1 MGRKIKTDISKVT
14 YHTLVKVIEEYEEL
28 SGTKLYKYL
37 YSLPEFDRTVIML
50 YGELKS
56 YRKVAKCTNRTY
68 FIVGEIIRDFK
79 RNYKMR

>member
-1 MGRKIKTDISKVT
+1 MRRIKEDIKKITH
-14 YHTLVKVIEEYEEL
+14 HTVDKVIEEYEEL
-28 SGTKLYKYL
+28 EGSRLYNYL
-37 YSLPEFDRTVIML
+37 YSLPEFDRIVIML

-79 RNYKMR
+79 RNYKAF

>member
-1 MGRKIKTDISKVT
+1 MRKIKEDIKKVT
-14 YHTLVKVIEEYEEL
+14 HHTLDKIIEEFEEIEG
-28 SGTKLYKYL
+28 SRLYNYL
-37 YSLPEFDRTVIML
+37 YSLPEFDRIVIML

-79 RNYKMR
+79 RSYKAV

>member
-1 MGRKIKTDISKVT
+1 MRRIKEDIRKITH
-14 YHTLVKVIEEYEEL
+14 HTLNKIIEEYEEME
-28 SGTKLYKYL
+28 GTKLYKYL

>member
-1 MGRKIKTDISKVT
+1 MRRIKEDIRKVT
-14 YHTLVKVIEEYEEL
+14 HHTVDKVIEEYEEMEG
-28 SGTKLYKYL
+28 SRLYNYL

-68 FIVGEIIRDFK
+68 FVVGEIIRDFK
-79 RNYKMR
+79 RNYKAF

>member
-1 MGRKIKTDISKVT
+1 MRKIKEDIKKVT
-14 YHTLVKVIEEYEEL
+14 HHTVDKVIEEYEEMEG
-28 SGTKLYKYL
+28 SRLYNYL
-37 YSLPEFDRTVIML
+37 YSLPEFDRIVIML

-79 RNYKMR
+79 RSYKAV

>member
-1 MGRKIKTDISKVT
+1 MRKIKEDIKLIT
-14 YHTLVKVIEEYEEL
+14 HHTLDKVIEEYEEMND
-28 SGTKLYKYL
+28 SRLYKYL

-56 YRKVAKCTNRTY
+56 YRKVANCTNRTY

-79 RNYKMR
+79 KNYKLV

>member
-1 MGRKIKTDISKVT
+1 MRRIKEDIRKITH
-14 YHTLVKVIEEYEEL
+14 HTVDKVIEEYEEMEG
-28 SGTKLYKYL
+28 SRLYNYL

-79 RNYKMR
+79 RNYKAF

>member
-1 MGRKIKTDISKVT
+1 MRKIKEDIKKVT
-14 YHTLVKVIEEYEEL
+14 HHTVDKIIEEFEEIEG
-28 SGTKLYKYL
+28 SRLYNYL
-37 YSLPEFDRTVIML
+37 YSLPEFDRIVIML

-79 RNYKMR
+79 RSYKAV

>member
-1 MGRKIKTDISKVT
+1 MRRIKEDIRKITH
-14 YHTLVKVIEEYEEL
+14 HTVDKVIEEYEEMEG
-28 SGTKLYKYL
+28 SRLYNYL

-68 FIVGEIIRDFK
+68 FIVGEIIRQFK
-79 RNYKMR
+79 KNYKLG

>member
-1 MGRKIKTDISKVT
+1 MRRIKEDIKKVT
-14 YHTLVKVIEEYEEL
+14 HHTVDKVIEEYEEMEG
-28 SGTKLYKYL
+28 SRLYNYL
-37 YSLPEFDRTVIML
+37 YSLPEFDRIVIML

-79 RNYKMR
+79 RSYKAV

>member
-1 MGRKIKTDISKVT
+1 MRRIKEDIRKITH
-14 YHTLVKVIEEYEEL
+14 HTLNKIIEEYEEME
-28 SGTKLYKYL
+28 GTKLYKYL
-37 YSLPEFDRTVIML
+37 YSLPEFDRIVIML